1 MTPFV
6 YGFGILS
13 NMKPTFWEKAMM
25 FAGVFTCY
33 NSLFIS
39 KSDNSRAV
47 ELGINAFAAGIL
59 FVAVIAFYTFQ
70 YTIHQ
75 DLAGNILSG
84 KLVLKLGEQYELYS
98 IYFPPAEKFWFST
111 AARLQDVSGF
121 RSDYVVLG
129 MTYCAILFSSSFAY
143 FIRKKTVGATPWFFI
158 TSLIALVVLPILFKN
173 LFGLR
178 EHMVALGLWPY
189 LVYRVSDPTGTI
201 IDRKW
206 RIVLGCWIGLTLLFK
221 YFYALAIFLVELADA
236 LIQRRASIVFRIEN
250 LVSATIV
257 VGYLFI
263 WLILNPENLSTISM
277 MKNAIG
283 ANIITPK
290 LNAYYIGLSLFSAV
304 PLLITGAIYKIK
316 NRHLAICFA
325 LLVASILVASIQG
338 RWYSHHHFP
347 VILASIFTFWII
359 GRKTPQI
366 IVTCISFLLINPIYK
381 ELTKLTSVQS
391 KIASL
396 EESLENNSAK
406 FDSKRVA
413 LLSAHPSPFNEII
426 AKQGGDR
433 WTALMNMSYITSEL
447 KEADIK
453 ENNGIVAAPI
463 ESFSQ
468 GREILHDKTMSLWE
482 DFPPDVI
489 IMDQST
495 NWPLEHLKI
504 NWTHLFS
511 NNDRFLKIMKNYK
524 LSYSHKEHRLAYD
537 YYVRKQ

>member
-1 MTPFV
+1 
-6 YGFGILS
+6 
-13 NMKPTFWEKAMM
+13 M
-25 FAGVFTCY
+25 FAGIFTNY
-33 NSLFIS
+33 NSLFIT
-39 KSDNSRAV
+39 KSENSRAV
-47 ELGINAFAAGIL
+47 ELGINALAAGIL

-84 KLVLKLGEQYELYS
+84 KLVLELGEQYELYS

-111 AARLQDVSGF
+111 AAKLQDTSGF

-129 MTYCAILFSSSFAY
+129 MIFCAILFSSSFAY
-143 FIRKKTVGATPWFFI
+143 YIRKKTVGATPWFFI
-158 TSLIALVVLPILFKN
+158 TSLIALIVLPMLFKN

-221 YFYALAIFLVELADA
+221 YFYAVAIFLVELTDA
-236 LIQRRASIVFRIEN
+236 LIQRRASIIFRIEN

-263 WLILNPENLSTISM
+263 WLILNPENLSTISI
-277 MKNAIG
+277 MKNAIS

-304 PLLITGAIYKIK
+304 PLLITGVIYKVE

-366 IVTCISFLLINPIYK
+366 ITICISFLLINPIYK
-381 ELTKLTSVQS
+381 ELTKLISVQS
-391 KIASL
+391 KIVSL
-396 EESLENNSAK
+396 EESLENNSSK
-406 FDSKRVA
+406 FDGKRVA
-413 LLSAHPSPFNEII
+413 LLSTHPSPFNEII
-426 AKQGGDR
+426 AKQGGER

-447 KEADIK
+447 KEVDTI
-453 ENNGIVAAPI
+453 ENEGKLAPPI
-463 ESFSQ
+463 ERFID

-489 IMDQST
+489 IMDHS
-495 NWPLEHLKI
+495 NSWPLQHLEV
-504 NWTHLFS
+504 NWRHLFS
-511 NNDRFLKIMKNYK
+511 KDERFVKIMSNYT
-524 LSYSHKEHRLAYD
+524 LAYTHEEKYLGYD
-537 YYVRKQ
+537 YYIKK